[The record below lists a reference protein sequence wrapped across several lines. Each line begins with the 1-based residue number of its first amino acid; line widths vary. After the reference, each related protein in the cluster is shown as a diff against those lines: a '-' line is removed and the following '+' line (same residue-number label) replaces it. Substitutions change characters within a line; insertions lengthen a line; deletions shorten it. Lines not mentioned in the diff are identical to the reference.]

1 MVQLKRGLL
10 HTTALC
16 LGLAAQQIGNDL
28 YLWVM
33 DSVAVGAVNVAA
45 LQMGLNAFDQF
56 GADLADTCE
65 EAVTGSRWQMTTGVN
80 CRGRLWVRSF
90 GQMADEEVG
99 KDGQDFS
106 YRQTGAAIGGDGEVA
121 DGFRLGGSIGATIGE
136 EEIASK
142 GGESTSEGIVGML
155 YGTVRRAGA
164 FLSAAIGGGYQ
175 TYELSRKASIMGT
188 MMTAEAET
196 EGVQFAGRAETGAE
210 IGLPKDWVL
219 TPRASVLYVHHRI
232 EGYDESGAEVGNVAM
247 DDHNTGSLR
256 LKAEMDAG
264 QSYKTDSVVYRPH
277 VKVGM
282 LADILPGNEVEGY
295 FLDSGEAFTLPL
307 SKGER
312 FRALGGIGL
321 EARFAGGSVAEL
333 SYEGE
338 AGSDSAAHA
347 LMATLKFDW

>member
-1 MVQLKRGLL
+1 
-10 HTTALC
+10 
-16 LGLAAQQIGNDL
+16 
-28 YLWVM
+28 
-33 DSVAVGAVNVAA
+33 
-45 LQMGLNAFDQF
+45 
-56 GADLADTCE
+56 
-65 EAVTGSRWQMTTGVN
+65 
-80 CRGRLWVRSF
+80 
-90 GQMADEEVG
+90 
-99 KDGQDFS
+99 
-106 YRQTGAAIGGDGEVA
+106 
-121 DGFRLGGSIGATIGE
+121 
-136 EEIASK
+136 
-142 GGESTSEGIVGML
+142 
-155 YGTVRRAGA
+155 
-164 FLSAAIGGGYQ
+164 
-175 TYELSRKASIMGT
+175 
-188 MMTAEAET
+188 
-196 EGVQFAGRAETGAE
+196 
-210 IGLPKDWVL
+210 VL